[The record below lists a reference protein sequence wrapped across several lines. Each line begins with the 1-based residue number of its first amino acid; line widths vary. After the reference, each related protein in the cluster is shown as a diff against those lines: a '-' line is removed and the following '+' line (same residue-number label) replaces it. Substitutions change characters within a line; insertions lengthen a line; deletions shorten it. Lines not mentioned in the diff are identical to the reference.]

1 MRAFGFGLLCALTL
15 AGPSLAGPALVG
27 PNLAG
32 MWRRTGPEPLAV
44 LTAEGKAPPLK
55 PDAKKVYLQ
64 RLAERKSGKLTDL
77 VEDACLPPGTPR
89 IMWSAQPFL
98 ILQAPRKVTLVHE
111 FRHVLRHIYLGED
124 LPKLDDLDLLYGGTS
139 AGRWDGDALVVQTA
153 GFNDKTWLDRAG
165 LPHSEA
171 MKVTERLR
179 LVSGGKLLEDRVTID
194 DPEHYAAPWTTVVT
208 YRRAPGV
215 DLKEDVCAEKL
226 LDPALR
232 TPAR

>member
-1 MRAFGFGLLCALTL
+1 MRRTALGILCVL
-15 AGPSLAGPALVG
+15 ACAAPALAAL
-27 PNLAG
+27 PNFAG
-32 MWRRTGPEPLAV
+32 MWRRTGPEPVAV
-44 LTAEGKAPPLK
+44 LTLEAKLPPLK
-55 PDAKKVYLQ
+55 PEARAIYLQ
-64 RLAERKSGKLTDL
+64 RIADGKQGKAQDA
-77 VEDACLPPGTPR
+77 VETACLPPGTPR

-98 ILQAPRKVTLVHE
+98 ILQAPRKVTFVHE
-111 FRHVLRHIYLGED
+111 LRHVLRHVYLDED
-124 LPKLDDLDLLYGGTS
+124 LAKLDDLDLLYGGTS
-139 AGRWDGDALVVQTA
+139 AGRWQGQTLVIQTA

-179 LVSGGKLLEDRVTID
+179 LIAGGKLLEDVVTID
-194 DPEHYAAPWTTVVT
+194 DPAVYERPWTTRVT

-232 TPAR
+232 TPER